1 MDQLAARRNLPET
14 PQSESNMISISVR
27 PIIVRLLLLA
37 LLVAGV
43 VTAGYRIVVTALS
56 DSLASYVDRT
66 PTLSTAARLEAVDLA
81 VRSAPF
87 DPLARLRRGGSYLA
101 VATEEDD
108 QSRAE
113 VAVEEIRVATEIRP
127 RDYRNWLAYGRALDR
142 IGDPATARRAL
153 DRSLQLAPAYFE
165 PHWAL
170 ANHLL
175 RNGDREGA
183 FVQMRQALELRPA
196 AFSLIF
202 DYAWD
207 AYQGDV
213 PALTRALAPRPEV
226 LAKMA
231 TLLVRRNQSAAGRE
245 VWNQI
250 ASPTPA
256 ETREFTISLLQSGQ
270 PGAAWSIWNAAGL
283 AENSPP
289 DDGSILSNGGFEK
302 RIQPGST
309 TPFRA
314 WRIGSGG
321 GVRVTVDRKE
331 PAEGAQSLRVS
342 FSLENNQPV
351 TVATQTVPAIADRE
365 YCLTFAIRTEEL
377 KSLSLPRVEIF
388 DTASPDRAHAETPP
402 FSGDLAGWTDQSL
415 RIRTAAST
423 ESLSVR
429 LQRPPCADPFCSIEG
444 RLWLDRFKLD
454 LCPKAAR

>member
-1 MDQLAARRNLPET
+1 MLNV
-14 PQSESNMISISVR
+14 SVQ
-27 PIIVRLLLLA
+27 PIILRVMLLA
-37 LLVAGV
+37 LLLAGV
-43 VTAGYRIVVTALS
+43 AAAGYRIVVTALS
-56 DSLASYVDRT
+56 ESLATYVDRT
-66 PTLSTAARLEAVDLA
+66 STLSTAARLEAVDLA
-81 VRSAPF
+81 VRYAQF
-87 DPLARLRRGGSYLA
+87 DPMARLRRGGSYLA

-108 QSRAE
+108 QSRAAL
-113 VAVEEIRVATEIRP
+113 AVEEIRRATEISP

-142 IGDPATARRAL
+142 IGDPTTARRAL

-170 ANHLL
+170 GNHLL

-183 FVQMRQALELRPA
+183 FVQMRQALELRPS

-231 TLLVRRNQSAAGRE
+231 SLLVRRNQPAAGLE
-245 VWNQI
+245 VWRQI
-250 ASPTPA
+250 SSPTPL
-256 ETREFTISLLQSGQ
+256 EVREFTISLLQSGE
-270 PGAAWSIWNAAGL
+270 PGAAWRVWESGGL
-283 AENSPP
+283 PENPPP
-289 DDGSILSNGGFEK
+289 DADSILSNGGFEK

-321 GVRVTVDRKE
+321 GVRVTVDRKD
-331 PAEGAQSLRVS
+331 PAEGSQSLRVS

-351 TVATQTVPAIADRE
+351 TVAAQTVPVLPDRE

-388 DTASPDRAHAETPP
+388 DTAGPDRANAATPP
-402 FSGDLAGWTDQSL
+402 FPGDLADWTDQSL
-415 RIRTAAST
+415 RIRTAART

-429 LQRPPCADPFCSIEG
+429 LQRPPCADPFCAIEG
-444 RLWLDRFKLD
+444 RLWLDRFRLG
-454 LCPKAAR
+454 LCPKVDR